1 VTEVALPDWVPITG
15 LVAAVAT
22 AVVSAVRI
30 RPESRK
36 MRQDGTAAL
45 MTSTGA
51 MVVNFQGEMDDL
63 RAEVKE
69 LRQWRNRKETWD
81 RIHSRWDIQ
90 VVKLLSTAG
99 IDVPDPPPLFDDGGT
114 AA

>member
-1 VTEVALPDWVPITG
+1 MALPDWVPITG
-15 LVAAVAT
+15 LIAAVGT
-22 AVVSAVRI
+22 AIVSAVRV

-36 MRQDGTAAL
+36 MRHDGTAAL

-51 MVVNFQGEMDDL
+51 MVANFQGEMDDL
-63 RAEVKE
+63 RQEVKD
-69 LRQWRNRKETWD
+69 LRQWRNHKERWD
-81 RIHSRWDIQ
+81 RIHSRWDSQ

-114 AA
+114 TP